1 MIKNCCGH
9 NIVDG
14 LIGVIIT
21 INFNGSVATAGR
33 QGSAKGLCIMAEAK
47 SSRTKLYIHTLI
59 MLVLMASGWFLS
71 EGQVLTEYGVRITMI
86 FVGAIW
92 GWIFIN
98 LIIPSFAALIF
109 LVLAGMGTAKEVVG
123 AGFGAEIILLI
134 VFFSIFTQWLEDIGL
149 TNTMAKWLLSRKVLS
164 GKPYVFIFMLFL
176 VTFLCGFFVGI
187 YATIFLMWGI
197 CYRMLQ
203 DMGFKRGSKESSF
216 ILIGVAFVSIMGM
229 TVKPWSP
236 WAMVGVNGLRS
247 VTGEGVVFLPYSCF
261 MVVISLAS
269 TLLFMLFA
277 KLILRLDMSVMK
289 DKDFTGL
296 AKEIQV
302 TKQQKLGAVML
313 ILLLVA
319 LYIPSV
325 LPEGLL
331 NTMLSAQ
338 GATGLCIIMLL
349 VLSFVYFDGKPAIDF
364 VELAK
369 KSIPWNMV
377 CLLTAVGPLGDAL
390 MSSDTGF
397 TKAIMA
403 TLKPIMAGQSPTM
416 FYIFTII
423 LACVLTQFMNNT
435 ILLVVMT
442 PMFCTIAG
450 MVGANPILVA
460 SILIFGLTAALCT
473 PGASS
478 RAGLVFGN
486 TEWIDVKQAY
496 IQAVLSVV
504 AVILVLA
511 VIGIPLGSVLF

>member
-1 MIKNCCGH
+1 M
-9 NIVDG
+9 
-14 LIGVIIT
+14 
-21 INFNGSVATAGR
+21 
-33 QGSAKGLCIMAEAK
+33 
-47 SSRTKLYIHTLI
+47 
-59 MLVLMASGWFLS
+59 
-71 EGQVLTEYGVRITMI
+71 
-86 FVGAIW
+86 
-92 GWIFIN
+92 
-98 LIIPSFAALIF
+98 
-109 LVLAGMGTAKEVVG
+109 
-123 AGFGAEIILLI
+123 
-134 VFFSIFTQWLEDIGL
+134 
-149 TNTMAKWLLSRKVLS
+149 
-164 GKPYVFIFMLFL
+164 
-176 VTFLCGFFVGI
+176 
-187 YATIFLMWGI
+187 
-197 CYRMLQ
+197 
-203 DMGFKRGSKESSF
+203 
-216 ILIGVAFVSIMGM
+216 
-229 TVKPWSP
+229 
-236 WAMVGVNGLRS
+236 
-247 VTGEGVVFLPYSCF
+247 
-261 MVVISLAS
+261 
-269 TLLFMLFA
+269 
-277 KLILRLDMSVMK
+277 
-289 DKDFTGL
+289 
-296 AKEIQV
+296 
-302 TKQQKLGAVML
+302 
-313 ILLLVA
+313 A

-325 LPEGLL
+325 LPDGLIK
-331 NTMLSAQ
+331 TMLSAQ

-416 FYIFTII
+416 F
-423 LACVLTQFMNNT
+423 
-435 ILLVVMT
+435 
-442 PMFCTIAG
+442 CTIAG

>member
-1 MIKNCCGH
+1 
-9 NIVDG
+9 
-14 LIGVIIT
+14 
-21 INFNGSVATAGR
+21 
-33 QGSAKGLCIMAEAK
+33 MAEAK

-149 TNTMAKWLLSRKVLS
+149 TNTMAKWLLSRKFLS

-247 VTGEGVVFLPYSCF
+247 VTGEGGCL
-261 MVVISLAS
+261 
-269 TLLFMLFA
+269 
-277 KLILRLDMSVMK
+277 
-289 DKDFTGL
+289 
-296 AKEIQV
+296 
-302 TKQQKLGAVML
+302 
-313 ILLLVA
+313 
-319 LYIPSV
+319 
-325 LPEGLL
+325 
-331 NTMLSAQ
+331 
-338 GATGLCIIMLL
+338 
-349 VLSFVYFDGKPAIDF
+349 PAI
-364 VELAK
+364 
-369 KSIPWNMV
+369 
-377 CLLTAVGPLGDAL
+377 
-390 MSSDTGF
+390 
-397 TKAIMA
+397 
-403 TLKPIMAGQSPTM
+403 
-416 FYIFTII
+416 
-423 LACVLTQFMNNT
+423 
-435 ILLVVMT
+435 
-442 PMFCTIAG
+442 
-450 MVGANPILVA
+450 
-460 SILIFGLTAALCT
+460 
-473 PGASS
+473 
-478 RAGLVFGN
+478 
-486 TEWIDVKQAY
+486 
-496 IQAVLSVV
+496 
-504 AVILVLA
+504 
-511 VIGIPLGSVLF
+511 

>member
-1 MIKNCCGH
+1 
-9 NIVDG
+9 
-14 LIGVIIT
+14 
-21 INFNGSVATAGR
+21 
-33 QGSAKGLCIMAEAK
+33 MADT
-47 SSRTKLYIHTLI
+47 SQSRTKLYVHTLI
-59 MLVLMASGWFLS
+59 MAVLMCSGWFLPQG
-71 EGQVLTEYGVRITMI
+71 ETLTEYGVRITMI

-92 GWIFIN
+92 GWIFIG
-98 LIIPSFAALIF
+98 LVIPSFAALIF
-109 LVLAGMGTAKEVVG
+109 LVLAGMGTATEVVG

-134 VFFSIFTQWLEDIGL
+134 VFFSIFTKWLEDIGL
-149 TNTMAKWLLSRKVLS
+149 TNTMAKWLLSRRVLK
-164 GKPYVFIFMLFL
+164 GRPYLFVFMLFL

-203 DMGFKRGSKESSF
+203 DMGFKRKSKESSF

-247 VTGEGVVFLPYSCF
+247 VTGEGVVFLPYSTF
-261 MVVISLAS
+261 MVVISLLS
-269 TLLFMLFA
+269 TLLFMLSA
-277 KLILRLDMSVMK
+277 KFLLRLDLSILK
-289 DKDFTGL
+289 DQDFTHL
-296 AKEIQV
+296 AKEIKV

-313 ILLLVA
+313 VILLVA

-325 LPEGLL
+325 LPDSLIK
-331 NTMLSAQ
+331 TILSAQ
-338 GATGLCIIMLL
+338 GATGLCLIMLL
-349 VLSFVYFDGKPAIDF
+349 VLSMVYFDGEPALDF
-364 VELAK
+364 VKLAK
-369 KSIPWNMV
+369 DAIPWNMV
-377 CLLTAVGPLGDAL
+377 CLLMAVGPLGDAL

-397 TKAIMA
+397 TKTVLA
-403 TLKPIMAGQSPTM
+403 TLKPILAGQSPVTL
-416 FYIFTII
+416 YVFTIVV
-423 LACVLTQFMNNT
+423 ACVLTQFMNNT

-460 SILIFGLTAALCT
+460 SLLIFGLTAALCT

-496 IQAVLSVV
+496 IQAILSVV
-504 AVILVLA
+504 VVILVLA
-511 VIGIPLGSVLF
+511 VVGIPMGTALF